1 MIRTV
6 VSIIVIAMFFRLS
19 DKAIRSQNT
28 LMGTIFGVIGIAMV
42 ISLIA
47 GFLGVLWKILPVF
60 VIGALVY
67 LLVKK

>member
-6 VSIIVIAMFFRLS
+6 ISIIVIAMFFRLS

-47 GFLGVLWKILPVF
+47 GFLSVLWKILPVF

>member
-19 DKAIRSQNT
+19 GKAIRSQNT

>member
-42 ISLIA
+42 ISMIA
-47 GFLGVLWKILPVF
+47 GFLSVLWKVLPFF

>member
-6 VSIIVIAMFFRLS
+6 ISIIVIAMFFRLS

-28 LMGTIFGVIGIAMV
+28 LMGTIFGLIGIVMV

-47 GFLGVLWKILPVF
+47 GFLSLLWKILPVF

-67 LLVKK
+67 LLVRK